1 MDANN
6 YLANAVAVTADSAI
20 PASWTNRWGRLH
32 DGRRVRGLHRERVP
46 RRVLVG
52 HATSTRNQSAIGTAV
67 GMVGEGNS
75 RRVRS
80 IAVTV

>member
-1 MDANN
+1 MPSG
-6 YLANAVAVTADSAI
+6 TG
-20 PASWTNRWGRLH
+20 T
-32 DGRRVRGLHRERVP
+32 
-46 RRVLVG
+46 
-52 HATSTRNQSAIGTAV
+52 GTAV